1 MIKFY
6 EQKQAE
12 QKQVDRVPTQCCTA
26 VAVVYAVEVIQRET
40 YTADYTARNSY
51 TGTTLHRPAAPA
63 QLYSYTTLYTIHP
76 YSAIQYTRYTSSL

>member
-26 VAVVYAVEVIQRET
+26 VWRLCLLYNLIQRE
-40 YTADYTARNSY
+40 N
-51 TGTTLHRPAAPA
+51 
-63 QLYSYTTLYTIHP
+63 LYSGLY
-76 YSAIQYTRYTSSL
+76 S